1 MKTENRKRNVVRL
14 TESKLKQIV
23 TEVVRD
29 VLNSIDI
36 IPENRD
42 ADYNI
47 VTLYEGKQKS
57 AYSSGAYLS
66 ASIKKNSNV
75 LFSQLNEGIDFQPP
89 VNEKGGV
96 IVFSTDVNAVQMD
109 EQKVINFLKQ
119 KMQTISNRINSTKKI
134 DRIAKSHG
142 LIGWTIGKY
151 LNGRYTADNGKQY
164 GENSL
169 SLEIIGV
176 SCATLIK
183 IAEELCTSFVQ
194 ESALVKDY
202 SSGSVMFVKP

>member
-1 MKTENRKRNVVRL
+1 MKKTNNRNVVRL
-14 TESKLKQIV
+14 NESQLKQMIAG
-23 TEVVRD
+23 EERN
-29 VLNSIDI
+29 VLNQKGI
-36 IPENRD
+36 IPENTD
-42 ADYNI
+42 ANYKI

-57 AYSSGAYLS
+57 AYSIGAYLS
-66 ASIKKNSNV
+66 AAIKKNDNV
-75 LFSQLNEGIDFQPP
+75 LFSRLNEGIDFQPP
-89 VNEKGGV
+89 ANERGGV

-109 EQKVINFLKQ
+109 EQKVVNLLKQ
-119 KMQTISNRINSTKKI
+119 KMQTISNRINLPKKI
-134 DRIAKSHG
+134 DGLAISHD

-169 SLEIIGV
+169 SLEIFGV

-183 IAEELCTSFVQ
+183 SAEELCDLFVQ

>member
-1 MKTENRKRNVVRL
+1 MKKTNNRNVVRL
-14 TESKLKQIV
+14 KESQLKQMIAG
-23 TEVVRD
+23 EVRN
-29 VLNSIDI
+29 VLNQKGI
-36 IPENRD
+36 IPENTD
-42 ADYNI
+42 ANYKI

-57 AYSSGAYLS
+57 AYSIGAYLS
-66 ASIKKNSNV
+66 AAIKKNDNV
-75 LFSQLNEGIDFQPP
+75 LFSRLNEGIDFQPP
-89 VNEKGGV
+89 ANERGGV

-109 EQKVINFLKQ
+109 EQKVVNLLKQ
-119 KMQTISNRINSTKKI
+119 KMQTISNRINLPKKI
-134 DRIAKSHG
+134 DGLAISHD

-183 IAEELCTSFVQ
+183 IAEELCTSFGQ

>member
-1 MKTENRKRNVVRL
+1 MKTNNRNLVRL
-14 TESKLKQIV
+14 TESQLKQMIDE
-23 TEVVRD
+23 EVRN
-29 VLNSIDI
+29 VLNQKGI
-36 IPENRD
+36 IPENTD
-42 ADYNI
+42 ANYKI

-57 AYSSGAYLS
+57 AYSIGAYLS
-66 ASIKKNSNV
+66 AAIKKNGNV
-75 LFSQLNEGIDFQPP
+75 LFSRLNEGIDFQPP
-89 VNEKGGV
+89 ANERGGV

-109 EQKVINFLKQ
+109 EQKVVNLLKQ
-119 KMQTISNRINSTKKI
+119 KMQTISNRINLPKKI
-134 DRIAKSHG
+134 DRLAISHD

-169 SLEIIGV
+169 SLEIFGV

-183 IAEELCTSFVQ
+183 SAEELCDLFVQ

>member
-1 MKTENRKRNVVRL
+1 MMKTNNKFVVRL
-14 TESKLKQIV
+14 TESQLKQMIA
-23 TEVVRD
+23 EKVRNVIYHKD
-29 VLNSIDI
+29 KIS
-36 IPENRD
+36 ENRD
-42 ADYNI
+42 ANYNI
-47 VTLYEGKQKS
+47 VTLYGGKQKS

-66 ASIKKNSNV
+66 ASIKKNGNV
-75 LFSQLNEGIDFQPP
+75 LFSQLNEGIDFQLPA
-89 VNEKGGV
+89 NERGGV

-109 EQKVINFLKQ
+109 EQKVINCLKQ
-119 KMQTISNRINSTKKI
+119 KMQTISDRINSTEMI
-134 DRIAKSHG
+134 GRIAKSHN

-176 SCATLIK
+176 SCPTLIK

-202 SSGSVMFVKP
+202 SSGSVMFVQP